1 MGLGSSVSCAINLNS
16 SLTAQQKELY
26 QNPETV
32 RTILNGSRT
41 IAMVGL
47 STEQQKASYF
57 VATYLRSAGYRIIP
71 VNPKANTILGEKS
84 YPNLS
89 DIPGHIDL
97 VDIFRPAADCLKI
110 VEEAIACK
118 AGAVWL
124 QLKIINLEAAE
135 RALKAGLPT
144 VMDLCVKMEH
154 GRYSGG
160 LHEAG
165 MNTEIISSKRTR
177 RYI

>member
-1 MGLGSSVSCAINLNS
+1 MGFGSSISCAINLNS
-16 SLTAQQKELY
+16 SLTPEQKECY
-26 QNPETV
+26 QNPEIIKH
-32 RTILNGSRT
+32 ILNNAKT

-47 STEQQKASYF
+47 SMERQKASFF
-57 VATYLRSAGYRIIP
+57 VATYLRAVGYRIIP
-71 VNPKANTILGEKS
+71 VNPRADRIFGEPC
-84 YPNLS
+84 YPNLTS
-89 DIPGHIDL
+89 IPEHIDL
-97 VDIFRPAADCLKI
+97 VDIFRPSADCLNI

-118 AGAVWL
+118 AKAVWL

-135 RALKAGLPT
+135 LARKAGLLT
-144 VMDLCVKMEH
+144 VMDLCLKMEH

-165 MNTEIISSKRTR
+165 MNTEIISSQRTH